1 MALGRPQALGR
12 AFFCRRSLAVSSR
25 HGRNTTRSAHRVPHH
40 ALNLAILV
48 RGATGYDGD
57 MTVPAPGST
66 DYASEMGRLVT
77 GLRVGVGECLGSAR
91 AARSHAL
98 TYFTA
103 IRL

>member
-48 RGATGYDGD
+48 RG
-57 MTVPAPGST
+57 ST